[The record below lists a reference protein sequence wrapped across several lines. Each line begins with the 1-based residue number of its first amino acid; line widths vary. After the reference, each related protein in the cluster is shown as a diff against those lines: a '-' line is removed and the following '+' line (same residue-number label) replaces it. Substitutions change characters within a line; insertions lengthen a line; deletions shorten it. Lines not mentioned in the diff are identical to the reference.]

1 MLTKDLIRA
10 RLSGD
15 TVKPQFVKTDDPEI
29 QRYAEALILLYGEG
43 TGATA
48 AELDESAAALAA
60 AFRDKKLAEGLYK
73 TVRDR
78 AEFSLPADCDCP
90 AARVEL
96 FHGTAA
102 LLRSGNAPES
112 L

>member
-15 TVKPQFVKTDDPEI
+15 AVKPQFVRVDDPEI
-29 QRYAEALILLYGEG
+29 VRYAGDLVQLYAEG

-48 AELDESAAALAA
+48 AELDEAAAALAVGIT
-60 AFRDKKLAEGLYK
+60 DKKLAGGLHK
-73 TVRDR
+73 TIRDR
-78 AEFSLPADCDCP
+78 AEFSLPADCDYP

-96 FHGTAA
+96 F
-102 LLRSGNAPES
+102 
-112 L
+112 